1 MAEATSKSFY
11 IVFGPLLAHTQNFVQ
26 IGRKAQKLK
35 IFAVGRFWLVGPVGQ
50 KMVVHISNLF
60 YVVFVPFSA
69 PIPNVIQ
76 IGQKRNLKC

>member
-35 IFAVGRFWLVGPVGQ
+35 IFAFGRFWLVGVVGQ
-50 KMVVHISNLF
+50 KMAVATSNSIHVLF
-60 YVVFVPFSA
+60 GPLLA
-69 PIPNVIQ
+69 PIPNFIQ
-76 IGQKRNLKC
+76 IR